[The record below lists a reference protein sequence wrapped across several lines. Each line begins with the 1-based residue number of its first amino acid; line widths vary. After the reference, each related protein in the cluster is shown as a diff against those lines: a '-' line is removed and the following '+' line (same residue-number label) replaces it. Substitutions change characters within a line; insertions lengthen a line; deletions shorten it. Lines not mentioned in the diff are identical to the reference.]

1 MRRIDVAALN
11 VGMVCVGLAALAMCA
26 AFGTV
31 NWNIVS
37 IIAPLGL
44 VVIGLTGLLLSR
56 TSTKGN
62 L

>member
-26 AFGTV
+26 AIGTV

-62 L
+62 P